1 MVIAAPAEAAGG
13 CASLDPFAGRWS
25 ASYLAGLG
33 GVPHRTWGLARVSLA
48 PIGVPGAA
56 GGVVAN
62 LTYADP
68 TADGYLAAYP
78 VGGVQ
83 PATSSTNPS
92 VIRGFGANAMVTG
105 LSDASFDLYASV
117 STDAVVDVWGRF
129 TS

>member
-1 MVIAAPAEAAGG
+1 MACRIEGG
-13 CASLDPFAGRWS
+13 A
-25 ASYLAGLG
+25 
-33 GVPHRTWGLARVSLA
+33 VARVSLA

-78 VGGVQ
+78 VGGAQ

-117 STDAVVDVWGRF
+117 STDAVVDVWGWF

>member
-1 MVIAAPAEAAGG
+1 M
-13 CASLDPFAGRWS
+13 
-25 ASYLAGLG
+25 
-33 GVPHRTWGLARVSLA
+33 SLA

-78 VGGVQ
+78 AGGAR
-83 PATSSTNPS
+83 PATSSANPS

-105 LSDASFDLYASV
+105 LSDASFDLYSSV
-117 STDAVVDVWGRF
+117 STDAVVDVWGWF

>member
-1 MVIAAPAEAAGG
+1 MRLVRQPHSRVAAAATVLVGLLVLGSMVIAAPAEAAGG

-78 VGGVQ
+78 AGG
-83 PATSSTNPS
+83 A
-92 VIRGFGANAMVTG
+92 
-105 LSDASFDLYASV
+105 
-117 STDAVVDVWGRF
+117 
-129 TS
+129 

>member
-1 MVIAAPAEAAGG
+1 MRVARPVRRRVVGVVARRFGWRAASNVEPRP
-13 CASLDPFAGRWS
+13 C
-25 ASYLAGLG
+25 
-33 GVPHRTWGLARVSLA
+33 VARA
-48 PIGVPGAA
+48 DRRARAA

-78 VGGVQ
+78 AGGAQ
-83 PATSSTNPS
+83 PATSSANPS

-117 STDAVVDVWGRF
+117 STDAVVDVWGWF